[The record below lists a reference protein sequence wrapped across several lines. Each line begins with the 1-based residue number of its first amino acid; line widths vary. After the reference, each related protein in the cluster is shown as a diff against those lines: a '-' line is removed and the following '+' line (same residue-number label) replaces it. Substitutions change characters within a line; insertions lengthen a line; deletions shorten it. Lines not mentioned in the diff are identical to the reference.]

1 MKYTFKAYERLKSR
15 KTIQSLFTSGS
26 VIKSYPFKLVYTPIE
41 NQAENPN
48 IEMGVSVSKRLF
60 KHAVDRNRHKRLIRE
75 AYRLQ
80 KPTLY
85 ESLDKS
91 YAIMIIYISK
101 NPLCFEDSQKTMKK
115 ILDKFIKQIH
125 EKI

>member
-48 IEMGVSVSKRLF
+48 IEMGDELSTLGLEEEGS
-60 KHAVDRNRHKRLIRE
+60 NRHHR
-75 AYRLQ
+75 
-80 KPTLY
+80 
-85 ESLDKS
+85 
-91 YAIMIIYISK
+91 
-101 NPLCFEDSQKTMKK
+101 
-115 ILDKFIKQIH
+115 
-125 EKI
+125 